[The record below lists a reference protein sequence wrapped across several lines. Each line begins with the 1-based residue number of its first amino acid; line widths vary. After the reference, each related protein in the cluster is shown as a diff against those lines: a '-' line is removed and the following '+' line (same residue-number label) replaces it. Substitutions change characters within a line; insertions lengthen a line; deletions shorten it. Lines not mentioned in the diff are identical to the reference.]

1 MEGGIEAPSNHCPI
15 AIDDFELVIII
26 LLYDRTLHS
35 PLVFVTLPY
44 RVSATECSDSL
55 YTFILFESR
64 KQRSIDD
71 RLSID
76 EP

>member
-1 MEGGIEAPSNHCPI
+1 MEGGTEAPSNHCPI

-26 LLYDRTLHS
+26 LLYIRPWSL
-35 PLVFVTLPY
+35 LPY

-55 YTFILFESR
+55 YTFIRFESR

-76 EP
+76 DP